1 MLIKCY
7 REKLVVKSGLVIK
20 IGDISKEEALQYLKL
35 QKIYKEQAAQ
45 IYKLISGRII
55 YLKSIIDK
63 IKRNGTLKGI
73 YIAYYA
79 ENRVSF
85 LPPLQLYAR

>member
-1 MLIKCY
+1 M
-7 REKLVVKSGLVIK
+7 
-20 IGDISKEEALQYLKL
+20 
-35 QKIYKEQAAQ
+35 Q
-45 IYKLISGRII
+45 IYKLISDRII

-73 YIAYYA
+73 YIVSYA

-85 LPPLQLYAR
+85 LPPL